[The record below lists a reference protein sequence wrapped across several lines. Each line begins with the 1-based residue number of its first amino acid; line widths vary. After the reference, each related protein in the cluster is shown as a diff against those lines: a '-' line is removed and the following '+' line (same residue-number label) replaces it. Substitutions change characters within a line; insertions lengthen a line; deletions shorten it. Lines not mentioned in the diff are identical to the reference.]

1 MPKIYRMKDKTDKF
15 TKKKAPLFDLAF
27 RLLLIGKS
35 GMGKTSLI
43 GNLLLRNDMYRKDF
57 DPENIF
63 IFSGSLDG
71 DQKLKTLINELE
83 IPESNLFDSY
93 DETALEAVYDTLVDR
108 YNEALDD
115 KKRPQ
120 NSLILLDDL
129 SFTGRMQSAV
139 KKDDQLH
146 RVFCNGRKYL
156 ISTIVTAQKYSQI
169 STVARENA
177 TGIIAGQMSNKQLDL
192 LEGDVNFLKN
202 KKEFYDM
209 FRDNTKE
216 KHDFMVVNY
225 SVPSLYQTKEFKAIN
240 HSGLNKR
247 GNQRND
253 DNANPSKN

>member
-1 MPKIYRMKDKTDKF
+1 MPKIYRMIDKTDKF
-15 TKKKAPLFDLAF
+15 TKKKAPLFDLPA
-27 RLLLIGKS
+27 RLLLVGKS

-43 GNLLLRNDMYRKDF
+43 GNLLLRNDMYRRDF

-83 IPESNLFDSY
+83 IPNSNLFDSY

-108 YNEALDD
+108 YNEALDE

-120 NSLILLDDL
+120 NSLVILDDL
-129 SFTGRMQSAV
+129 SFTGRMSSAN

-146 RVFCNGRKYL
+146 RLFCNGRKFL

-177 TGIIAGQMSNKQLDL
+177 TGIVAGQMSNKQLDL
-192 LEGDVNFLKN
+192 VESDMNFLKN

-209 FRDNTKE
+209 FREQTPT
-216 KHDFMVVNY
+216 KHDFIVINF
-225 SVPSLYQTKEFKAIN
+225 SVPTLYQTKEFKAIE
-240 HSGLNKR
+240 HDGVKV
-247 GNQRND
+247 
-253 DNANPSKN
+253 SKTILDKKKL